1 LSRARASRPS
11 PSFRSAL
18 RVAAG
23 LLLALA
29 GCAPQPL
36 PDADSPG
43 AIAYAQQCGLCHP
56 AHQPS
61 LLTAEMWKIQVARMM
76 ELRTRRGLPP
86 LSAAEQQLI
95 LDYLTSHAG

>member
-1 LSRARASRPS
+1 M
-11 PSFRSAL
+11 
-18 RVAAG
+18 AAAAA
-23 LLLALA
+23 LLALA
-29 GCAPQPL
+29 GCARPL

-61 LLTAEMWKIQVARMM
+61 SMTAEMWKIQVARMM
-76 ELRTRRGLPP
+76 EMRARRGLPP
-86 LSAAEQQLI
+86 LTSAEQQVI